1 MNKIKKAIVLAIKG
15 FIIGIANV
23 IPGVSGGTLALVLG
37 LYEDLIDSI
46 SHFISKFKKS
56 FSFLF
61 PILIGIALA
70 FLSMSHLVTYCLE
83 NYVFATIM
91 LFFGAVLGGLPM
103 LTKVI
108 KNQKVTVSRVL
119 VLLLTFA
126 LTIGLLFING
136 NHGQAS
142 FEKITF
148 LNALLWII
156 VGAVASA
163 TMVIPGVSGSAFLM
177 TIGYYEPFMNTVK
190 SLTNPGSDK
199 CHAILVLIIFFIG
212 IVIGIV
218 GISKLI
224 GFLLKKYRVT
234 TFWGIIGFVTAS
246 AIVIIIQ
253 NFIFGGIQNNL
264 AGTGV
269 MEYIIGIV
277 LCVLGF
283 LAAYKLG
290 DK

>member
-1 MNKIKKAIVLAIKG
+1 MDKIKKAIILAIKG

-37 LYEDLIDSI
+37 IYEKLIESI

-56 FSFLF
+56 VAFLF

-70 FLSMSHLVTYCLE
+70 FLSMSHLVTYCLD
-83 NYVFATIM
+83 NYVFATVM

-108 KNQKVTVSRVL
+108 KNQKVTVTRVL
-119 VLLLTFA
+119 VLLITFA
-126 LTIGLLFING
+126 FTIGLLFING
-136 NHGQAS
+136 NHGQVS
-142 FEKITF
+142 FENITL
-148 LNALLWII
+148 LNALLWIV

-177 TIGYYEPFMNTVK
+177 TIGYYEPFMNTIK
-190 SLTNPGSDK
+190 SLTKSGTDK
-199 CHAILVLIIFFIG
+199 GHAILVLIIFLTG
-212 IVIGIV
+212 ILIGIV
-218 GISKLI
+218 GISKVI

-253 NFIFGGIQNNL
+253 NFIFGGIQKNL
-264 AGTGV
+264 AGTGI

-277 LCVLGF
+277 LCALGF
-283 LAAYKLG
+283 FTAYKLG